1 MVGALDVSPP
11 GDESFSIGEAAAIV
25 GVSTHVIRSWERR
38 LSLALNHRTES
49 NQRRYWLEDVQRFA
63 AIRKLHVAGGLP
75 LVESAARALN
85 ARTDTSTGSA
95 SPAPSCIADFW
106 ARLIDSLPALVL
118 VLDEA
123 GKVMSANAIARAKL
137 NVRFGASFTRF
148 APGGW
153 RQTYRSLRRGAG
165 TRHQP
170 TILAMRSRSGI
181 LFVDA
186 SLVPLG
192 RMADSPVV
200 VIGEHV
206 RERTPSPKAMPRF
219 QSANA

>member
-1 MVGALDVSPP
+1 
-11 GDESFSIGEAAAIV
+11 
-25 GVSTHVIRSWERR
+25 VIRSWERR
-38 LSLALNHRTES
+38 LSLALNHRTQS
-49 NQRRYWLEDVQRFA
+49 NQRRYWLQDVQRFA

-85 ARTDTSTGSA
+85 ASTDASTGTEP
-95 SPAPSCIADFW
+95 PAPSRIADFW

-153 RQTYRSLRRGAG
+153 RQTYQSLRRGAG
-165 TRHQP
+165 TRHQA

-186 SLVPLG
+186 RLVPLG

-206 RERTPSPKAMPRF
+206 RERTPSPKAAPRF
-219 QSANA
+219 LQSASA